1 MSDYK
6 TEVIILRSWKSKEY
20 DRIYSVF
27 SREHGKMRVVGI
39 GTRRPKAKLAS
50 GLEPLTRSDIFLV
63 KCRAL
68 DRVKG
73 IIVLRQY
80 IDLKKHL
87 DNLVESKKT
96 VNVLERLIGD
106 NEPSEEI
113 FVAMKDYFKLM
124 DKFSKKVLDLN
135 LSEARLLTKLLT
147 KNKGV
152 RSKASDTSD
161 TSDKFRPSTQ
171 LAQLALFWKIIYWS
185 GYFPR
190 FRHCT
195 HCDKKIEERDRYEFV
210 LSQGISCGCR
220 DSRSVFPGNA
230 ALNLKISLSKNVIKL
245 IKFLVAQDMNDIEKL
260 RVRSS
265 DFQDL
270 KQSTKLILEQVVER
284 QVDL

>member
-27 SREHGKMRVVGI
+27 SREHGKMRVIGI

-73 IIVLRQY
+73 TIVLRQY
-80 IDLKKHL
+80 VSLKNHL
-87 DNLVESKKT
+87 DNLIDSKKT
-96 VNVLERLIGD
+96 ISILERLLGD
-106 NEPSEEI
+106 NEASEEI
-113 FVAMKDYFKLM
+113 FVAIKDYLKLI
-124 DKFSKKVLDLN
+124 D
-135 LSEARLLTKLLT
+135 RL
-147 KNKGV
+147 
-152 RSKASDTSD
+152 SKANLLMEQCQRQIGGNMITKD
-161 TSDKFRPSTQ
+161 FPVWQ
-171 LAQLALFWKIIYWS
+171 LAQLALFWKIIYWN

-195 HCDKKIEERDRYEFV
+195 YCDRKIEERDKYEFI
-210 LSQGISCGCR
+210 LSQGINCGCQSSEKTFS
-220 DSRSVFPGNA
+220 DSVKN
-230 ALNLKISLSKNVIKL
+230 NLKIDLSKNVIKL
-245 IKFLVAQDMNDIEKL
+245 IKFLVAQPMKDVEKIKI
-260 RVRSS
+260 VAG

-270 KQSTKLILEQVVER
+270 KQFTKLILEQVTER

>member
-6 TEVIILRSWKSKEY
+6 TEVIILRAWKSKEY

-73 IIVLRQY
+73 TIVLRQY
-80 IDLKKHL
+80 TSLKQHL
-87 DNLVESKKT
+87 DHLVSSKKT
-96 VNVLERLIGD
+96 VSILEKLLGD
-106 NEPSEEI
+106 NEASEEI
-113 FVAMKDYFKLM
+113 FVAMKDYFKLI
-124 DKFSKKVLDLN
+124 DKM
-135 LSEARLLTKLLT
+135 SEAHLLMEQCHKQIGGNIITKDLP
-147 KNKGV
+147 V
-152 RSKASDTSD
+152 W
-161 TSDKFRPSTQ
+161 Q
-171 LAQLALFWKIIYWS
+171 LAQLALFWKIIYWN

-195 HCDKKIEERDRYEFV
+195 YCDRKIEERDRYEFI
-210 LSQGISCGCR
+210 LSQGINCGCR
-220 DSRSVFPGNA
+220 SIERAFPDDAKN
-230 ALNLKISLSKNVIKL
+230 NLKVDLSKNVIKL
-245 IKFLVAQDMNDIEKL
+245 IKFLVAQPMEDVEKIK
-260 RVRSS
+260 VTGG

-270 KQSTKLILEQVVER
+270 KQFTKLILEQIVECR
-284 QVDL
+284 VEL

>member
-1 MSDYK
+1 MIDYK

-27 SREHGKMRVVGI
+27 SREYGKMRVVGI

-73 IIVLRQY
+73 TIVLRQY
-80 IDLKKHL
+80 IGLKNHL

-96 VNVLERLIGD
+96 VNVLERLLGD

-113 FVAMKDYFKLM
+113 FVAMKDYFKVI
-124 DKFSKKVLDLN
+124 DKFSQEK
-135 LSEARLLTKLLT
+135 
-147 KNKGV
+147 
-152 RSKASDTSD
+152 SKIL
-161 TSDKFRPSTQ
+161 FSTQ
-171 LAQLALFWKIIYWS
+171 LAQLSLFWKIIYWN

-190 FRHCT
+190 FQHCT
-195 HCDKKIEERDRYEFV
+195 HCDKKIKEQNSYKFV
-210 LSQGISCGCR
+210 LSQGISCGCQNDR
-220 DSRSVFPGNA
+220 TTFGDEEV
-230 ALNLKISLSKNVIKL
+230 NLKIDLSKNVIKV
-245 IKFLVAQDMNDIEKL
+245 IKFLVAQDMENIEKL
-260 RVRSS
+260 KVDSG

-270 KQSTKLILEQVVER
+270 KQFTKLILEQIIEKKVN
-284 QVDL
+284 L